1 MDPEPMVPFATP
13 LHTFELMMAK
23 MEKGGVGVGL
33 ATGFHIY
40 LNYFSCSRY
49 TTLNYELG
57 FSTPQKS
64 WKNRSCGATGLG
76 SYLSRAVS
84 CVGAETAQNY
94 ELGFSIPQ
102 KSWTLL

>member
-1 MDPEPMVPFATP
+1 
-13 LHTFELMMAK
+13 MAK

-49 TTLNYELG
+49 TALNYELG

-64 WKNRSCGATGLG
+64 W
-76 SYLSRAVS
+76 
-84 CVGAETAQNY
+84 
-94 ELGFSIPQ
+94 
-102 KSWTLL
+102 TLL